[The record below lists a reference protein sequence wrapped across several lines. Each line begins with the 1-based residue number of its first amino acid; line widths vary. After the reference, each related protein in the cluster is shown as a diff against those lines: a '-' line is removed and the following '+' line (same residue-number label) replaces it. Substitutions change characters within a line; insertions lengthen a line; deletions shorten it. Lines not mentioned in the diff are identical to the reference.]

1 MELAKI
7 TIDPTLLAYVA
18 QALGRVPESLYDLQK
33 IKNLSCGGRPV
44 YQKVVDPFKDA
55 LPERIE
61 LAEGDFS
68 VIGKMARLKKLAIS
82 AMPVKDFSFL
92 SACTALESLEISACG
107 VVDCAFLGNLY
118 SLRSLSLLGCS
129 GLEHMEEILKLF
141 RLEMLSLEGS
151 QISNAD
157 CFLNC
162 RIKEVR
168 LPEHI
173 LKEKQAEREK
183 EAELKKQAER
193 ARKAEPCPAVPFQPA
208 ERGQNQHPY

>member
-7 TIDPTLLAYVA
+7 TIDPTLLTYVA
-18 QALGRVPESLYDLQK
+18 QALCRVPESLYDLQK

-129 GLEHMEEILKLF
+129 GLENMEEIH
-141 RLEMLSLEGS
+141 G
-151 QISNAD
+151 QICNVGRTL
-157 CFLNC
+157 CQ
-162 RIKEVR
+162 
-168 LPEHI
+168 EHH
-173 LKEKQAEREK
+173 
-183 EAELKKQAER
+183 
-193 ARKAEPCPAVPFQPA
+193 C
-208 ERGQNQHPY
+208 